1 MRLIKEALQILRDN
15 RRLYLAVNLTY
26 YGLVVVGAIV
36 VWLNPQLQT
45 SLITMVQ
52 EGFETSLPGVVAA
65 YRSGNFLSAV
75 AQTFTINFFLGSLI
89 VLTLSAC
96 VFPPAGIMIGFWRA
110 FLWGLVLAPTTPQLA
125 LAMIPHGITL
135 LLEGQGY
142 ILAVFAACRLGQVL
156 VWPKS
161 IGQTSRWRAYLA
173 GLRETTL
180 VYILVAIVLLVSA
193 LWEAFELIYIIAPLA
208 GGLRIGH
215 RKPDQSTRDRRACQ
229 AIRPHRTTQPFSG
242 EGWGR
247 L

>member
-1 MRLIKEALQILRDN
+1 VRLIKEALQILRDN

-142 ILAVFAACRLGQVL
+142 ILAVFAACRLGQSP
-156 VWPKS
+156 WCGP
-161 IGQTSRWRAYLA
+161 RA
-173 GLRETTL
+173 
-180 VYILVAIVLLVSA
+180 SA
-193 LWEAFELIYIIAPLA
+193 RPAA
-208 GGLRIGH
+208 GG
-215 RKPDQSTRDRRACQ
+215 PTWPACERRPSFTSWSPSSSWSPPSG
-229 AIRPHRTTQPFSG
+229 RP
-242 EGWGR
+242 
-247 L
+247 LN